1 MEKLLQEEFFHFGS
15 DKILKELWLNIQ
27 TCQSGTNYIK
37 PYGGLWTSHTNNYNL
52 CDWLMYKE
60 EKDPMNFDIYVGQ
73 RPSCLIK
80 FKDNSKLLK
89 IENNN
94 DFKNLKDSGYV
105 KKLETPIEINK
116 YTFHTTTIDETI
128 DYDKIANDFD
138 LLYVNNILNDYFR
151 NYSVTSMLGLNPEAI
166 EYYKAIDADYIN
178 HEIIKVGDKQ
188 YITEPTKDYYDL
200 VNKIRK
206 LFTITSNTNYNEYIK
221 TLTTMKKE
229 LEKATIELIK
239 KANIK
244 VLQDTDSLLIAK
256 TILGNIYKEKY
267 TEAQKRLL
275 NTP

>member
-1 MEKLLQEEFFHFGS
+1 
-15 DKILKELWLNIQ
+15 
-27 TCQSGTNYIK
+27 
-37 PYGGLWTSHTNNYNL
+37 
-52 CDWLMYKE
+52 
-60 EKDPMNFDIYVGQ
+60 
-73 RPSCLIK
+73 
-80 FKDNSKLLK
+80 
-89 IENNN
+89 
-94 DFKNLKDSGYV
+94 
-105 KKLETPIEINK
+105 
-116 YTFHTTTIDETI
+116 
-128 DYDKIANDFD
+128 
-138 LLYVNNILNDYFR
+138 
-151 NYSVTSMLGLNPEAI
+151 MLGLNPEAI

-188 YITEPTKDYYDL
+188 YITDPTKDYYDL